1 MSMYRYKASRIT
13 RTAVIGVLGLTLTLT
28 LAVFPHAEAGAL
40 PVPSVVAAH
49 KALSV
54 CMDPTFP
61 PMEFFKTASAS
72 QPTGFDVDL
81 ATQVATLWHV
91 KLAVRSTQFT
101 GLLPALGANRC
112 DFIIS
117 GIFVTPARTKVF
129 RAVPYMITRRVL
141 VVKGG
146 NPAHIHSPNDLAGK
160 TVAVEAGTS
169 YVTAFDALDKAL
181 RAKGKAGLNIQTY
194 PGQTDADEQILV
206 GRAVATMTQD
216 TEYAYR
222 AISSPGRFAIAY
234 VYPAHD
240 TFGIYYRPHDS
251 DIGPDLLTALRHL
264 RANGTLARLLMA
276 WHLPASAIS
285 L

>member
-1 MSMYRYKASRIT
+1 MYRYKTSQIT
-13 RTAVIGVLGLTLTLT
+13 RTALIGVLGLTLTLT
-28 LAVFPHAEAGAL
+28 QVAPPRATAGAL
-40 PVPSVVAAH
+40 PIPAIVTAH

-61 PMEFFKTASAS
+61 PMEFFKTAGAS

-81 ATQVATLWHV
+81 ATQVAAVWHV
-91 KLAVRSTQFT
+91 KLAVHPTQFT

-146 NPAHIHSPNDLAGK
+146 NPAHIHTPDDLAGK

-169 YVTAFDALDKAL
+169 YVTAFQALDKAL
-181 RAKGKAGLNIQTY
+181 RAKGKPGLNIQPY
-194 PGQTDADEQILV
+194 PGQTDADEQLLV

-222 AISSPGRFAIAY
+222 AISSKGQFAIAY

-240 TFGIYYRPHDS
+240 TFGIYYRPHDA
-251 DIGPDLLTALRHL
+251 DIGMDLLTALRHL
-264 RANGTLARLLMA
+264 RTNGTLAHLLKQ